1 MAEQLDL
8 FGMSPARVA
17 PPRRTEPTPAP
28 APQPDSG
35 DAGLARM
42 VLDAG
47 LEQMDLFG
55 DRWLHASTAHEA
67 LRSFDLE
74 AATVALWGAV
84 DLYPSDLELR
94 QRAEQIEALAAALD
108 EALATAPSRAHALAS
123 LGEWVPAFIET
134 RWHQAVAQAI
144 EDEGGPGA
152 SLGDTPAGLY
162 WLRAGLA
169 FSAET
174 SLRATLALDPTSA
187 RVRAY
192 LGDALFAQDRK
203 PEARILYRDALAMA
217 PAEVDVDAIADAAVR
232 GLPEIARLD
241 YELTDRP
248 LEWAAAVGLVEGVLT
263 PPTPTRTWLDAGEL
277 EPLAPGQRL
286 YRWLVAEPLA
296 SGEQRI
302 AARRAIKALSPSV
315 LKAWLERE

>member
-1 MAEQLDL
+1 M
-8 FGMSPARVA
+8 
-17 PPRRTEPTPAP
+17 
-28 APQPDSG
+28 
-35 DAGLARM
+35 
-42 VLDAG
+42 
-47 LEQMDLFG
+47 
-55 DRWLHASTAHEA
+55 
-67 LRSFDLE
+67 
-74 AATVALWGAV
+74 
-84 DLYPSDLELR
+84 
-94 QRAEQIEALAAALD
+94 
-108 EALATAPSRAHALAS
+108 
-123 LGEWVPAFIET
+123 
-134 RWHQAVAQAI
+134 
-144 EDEGGPGA
+144 
-152 SLGDTPAGLY
+152 
-162 WLRAGLA
+162 
-169 FSAET
+169 
-174 SLRATLALDPTSA
+174 
-187 RVRAY
+187 RAY